1 MKETLEEAAER
12 LFPFTKD
19 DSENRIITIKRLF
32 WIEGVKWQKE
42 QDKNKY
48 SEEEVIKAIGDAR
61 VFYKTDEDDGY
72 DEFKHTPIE
81 IIHSLKQFKK

>member
-1 MKETLEEAAER
+1 MKETLEEAAGNYGNSIVN
-12 LFPFTKD
+12 KD
-19 DSENRIITIKRLF
+19 GTAKFDF
-32 WIEGVKWQKE
+32 IEGAKWQQE
-42 QDKNKY
+42 RMY
-48 SEEEVIKAIGDAR
+48 SEEEVIKAIGAAR

>member
-1 MKETLEEAAER
+1 MKETLEEAA
-12 LFPFTKD
+12 
-19 DSENRIITIKRLF
+19 KRYIESDKF
-32 WIEGVKWQKE
+32 ESPHGHGMREVKQSFIEGAKWQQE
-42 QDKNKY
+42 RMY
-48 SEEEVIKAIGDAR
+48 SEEEVIKAIGAAR

>member
-1 MKETLEEAAER
+1 MKETLEEAANR
-12 LFPFTKD
+12 LFYTVGNEGISSKESF
-19 DSENRIITIKRLF
+19 
-32 WIEGVKWQKE
+32 IEGAKWQQE
-42 QDKNKY
+42 RMY